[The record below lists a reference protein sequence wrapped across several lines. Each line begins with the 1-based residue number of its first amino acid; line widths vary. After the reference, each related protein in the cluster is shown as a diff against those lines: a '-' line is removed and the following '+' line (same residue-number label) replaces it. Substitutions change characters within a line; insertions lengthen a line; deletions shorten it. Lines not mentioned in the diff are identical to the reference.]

1 MPIFKIAIFAFFV
14 LVLPIPAMISGASAA
29 TVGDKKT
36 HHVVI
41 QVDTDDPATMRI
53 ALGNSMNAKKYY
65 DSKGEKLVLEIV
77 AYGPGITM
85 LRSDTSPVKDQI
97 EEVRT
102 GIPGITL
109 SMCNNSK
116 EATEKREGKTIIPLP
131 GVQVVP
137 AGIVRVVELQEQG
150 YSYVRP

>member
-1 MPIFKIAIFAFFV
+1 MFKSAILGLFA
-14 LVLPIPAMISGASAA
+14 LALPLSGANAA
-29 TVGDKKT
+29 TPADNKV
-36 HHVVI
+36 HHIVI
-41 QVDTDDPATMRI
+41 QVDTDDPTTMRI
-53 ALGNSMNAKKYY
+53 ALGNSLNAKKYY
-65 DSKGEKLVLEIV
+65 DSKGEKVVLEVV

-97 EEVRT
+97 EGVRAS
-102 GIPGITL
+102 IPTITL

-116 EATEKREGKTIIPLP
+116 EAAEKREGKPIIPLP

>member
-1 MPIFKIAIFAFFV
+1 MVKIAILAFFV
-14 LVLPIPAMISGASAA
+14 LVLPFSAMNSGANAA

-53 ALGNSMNAKKYY
+53 ALGNSLNAKNYY

-97 EEVRT
+97 EAVRT
-102 GIPGITL
+102 SIPGITL

-116 EATEKREGKTIIPLP
+116 KATEKREGKTIIPLP
-131 GVQVVP
+131 GVQIVP

>member
-1 MPIFKIAIFAFFV
+1 MFKSAIFAFFV
-14 LVLPIPAMISGASAA
+14 VVLPLPSMISGANAA
-29 TVGDKKT
+29 TVEDKKT

-65 DSKGEKLVLEIV
+65 DSVGEKLVLEIV

-97 EEVRT
+97 EGVRAS
-102 GIPGITL
+102 IPGITL

-116 EATEKREGKTIIPLP
+116 EAAEKREGKTIIPLP